1 MKNEK
6 KYFGTDG
13 IRGKVGSF
21 PITQTFFFKLAVSL
35 ASSKKNI
42 KKIIIG
48 KDTRLSCSLLENALL
63 NGFDSIKI
71 KSDFIGVVSTPILS
85 FYTKLLKYD
94 YGIMIS
100 ASHNPYHDNGIKIFK
115 KNGEKLSDSEEIK
128 IEKILDSLNIK
139 PNLRKKKIINK
150 VLNFESYK
158 KAILKKF
165 TQNNLKIR
173 IALDCAN
180 GSVSQIAPQFFK
192 EIGCDVVEFSSKPN
206 GININKNC
214 GAMYPKK
221 IARLTRQSKSD
232 IGLSFDGDADRVII
246 SDEKG
251 QLLNGDTIIAT
262 IVKYYRLKKKFKIN
276 AIVST
281 YMCNVGFRE
290 FLKKLKIALHLTKVG
305 DRYVIQKMKQ
315 TNVKL
320 GGEQSGHI
328 IFSDNGYC
336 GDGILT
342 AIFIINVMSMQKVK
356 LSKLTEN
363 LFFKN
368 FQQLINMKTKIDS
381 EKIIKHSKMKKLLE
395 IIKVKYKKV
404 DYLIR
409 KSGTENLLRIM
420 VQSKNKSEVREVLKV
435 LTNLVK
441 KLDGK

>member
-63 NGFDSIKI
+63 NGFDSVKT

-139 PNLRKKKIINK
+139 PNLRKKNIINK

-165 TQNNLKIR
+165 TQNNLRIR

-192 EIGCDVVEFSSKPN
+192 EIGCDVIEFSSKPN

-214 GAMYPKK
+214 GAMYPRK

-251 QLLNGDTIIAT
+251 QLLDGDTIIAT
-262 IVKYYRLKKKFKIN
+262 IVKYYGLKKKFKIN
-276 AIVST
+276 SIVST
-281 YMCNVGFRE
+281 YMCNIGFRE

-315 TNVKL
+315 TNGKL

-342 AIFIINVMSMQKVK
+342 AMFIINVMTMQKAK

-395 IIKVKYKKV
+395 NIKVKYKKL
-404 DYLIR
+404 DFLIR

-420 VQSKNKSEVREVLKV
+420 VQSKNKSEVNEVLKA
-435 LTNLVK
+435 LANLVK
-441 KLDGK
+441 KLDG

>member
-1 MKNEK
+1 MKK

-21 PITQTFFFKLAVSL
+21 PITQPFFFKLAISL
-35 ASSKKNI
+35 ARSKKNI

-48 KDTRLSCSLLENALL
+48 KDTRLSCSLVENALL
-63 NGFDSIKI
+63 NGLSFVNI

-85 FYTKLLKYD
+85 FYTNFLKYD

-100 ASHNPYHDNGIKIFK
+100 ASHNPYYDNGIKIFK
-115 KNGEKLSDSEEIK
+115 KNGEKLNDKEEVK
-128 IEKILDSLNIK
+128 IEKILDSLKIK
-139 PNLRKKKIINK
+139 PNIRKKKIVNK
-150 VLNFESYK
+150 VLNLESYK
-158 KAILKKF
+158 KGILKKF
-165 TQNNLKIR
+165 SQNKFGIR

-192 EIGCDVVEFSSKPN
+192 DIGCDVIKYSSKPN
-206 GININKNC
+206 GTNINKNC

-221 IARLTRQSKSD
+221 IARLTRQTKAD

-251 QLLNGDTIIAT
+251 QVLDGDVIIAA
-262 IVKYYRLKKKFKIN
+262 IVKYYGLKKQFKFKS
-276 AIVST
+276 IVST
-281 YMCNVGFRE
+281 YMSNIGFRE
-290 FLKKLKIALHLTKVG
+290 FLKNLKVRLYLTKVG

-315 TNVKL
+315 ARVHL

-342 AIFIINVMSMQKVK
+342 AMFIINVMSKQNIK

-368 FQQLINMKTKIDS
+368 YQKLINMRTKTNI
-381 EKIIKHSKMKKLLE
+381 EKIIRHKEMSKVLKN
-395 IIKVKYKKV
+395 IKIKYKDL

-409 KSGTENLLRIM
+409 KSGTENLLRVM
-420 VQSKNKSEVREVLKV
+420 VQSKNKNEVIEVLKV
-435 LTNLVK
+435 LVNLVK
-441 KLDGK
+441 RLDD

>member
-1 MKNEK
+1 MKK

-13 IRGKVGSF
+13 IRGKVGNY
-21 PITQTFFFKLAVSL
+21 PITQTFFFKLAISL
-35 ASSKKNI
+35 ARSKKNI

-48 KDTRLSCSLLENALL
+48 KDTRVSCSLFENALF
-63 NGFDSIKI
+63 NGFNFDKI

-85 FYTKLLKYD
+85 FYTNLLKYD

-100 ASHNPYHDNGIKIFK
+100 ASHNQYYDNGIKIFK
-115 KNGEKLSDSEEIK
+115 KNGEKLNDREEVK

-139 PNLRKKKIINK
+139 PNLRRKNIVNK

-158 KAILKKF
+158 KEILKKF
-165 TQNNLKIR
+165 PQNNFRIK

-180 GSVSQIAPQFFK
+180 GSVFKIAPQFFE
-192 EIGCDVVEFSSKPN
+192 EIGCDVIKYSSKPN

-221 IARLTRQSKSD
+221 IARLTRQTKAD

-251 QLLNGDTIIAT
+251 QVLDGDIIIAA
-262 IVKYYRLKKKFKIN
+262 IAKYYGLKKKFKIKSV
-276 AIVST
+276 VST
-281 YMCNVGFRE
+281 YMCNIGFRD
-290 FLKKLKIALHLTKVG
+290 FLKKLKIKLHLTKVG
-305 DRYVIQKMKQ
+305 DRYVIQKMKEA
-315 TNVKL
+315 NVNL

-342 AIFIINVMSMQKVK
+342 AMFIINVMSIQKIE

-363 LFFKN
+363 LFLKSC
-368 FQQLINMKTKIDS
+368 QKLVNMKTKINS
-381 EKIIKHSKMKKLLE
+381 EKIIKHPEMNKVLKN
-395 IIKVKYKKV
+395 IKVKNTNL

-420 VQSKNKSEVREVLKV
+420 VQSKNKNEVSEVLKTLV
-435 LTNLVK
+435 NLVK
-441 KLDGK
+441 KLDG

>member
-1 MKNEK
+1 MKK

-13 IRGKVGSF
+13 IRGKVGKY
-21 PITQTFFFKLAVSL
+21 PITQTFFFKLAISL
-35 ASSKKNI
+35 ARSKKNI

-48 KDTRLSCSLLENALL
+48 KDTRLSCSLFENAIF
-63 NGFDSIKI
+63 NGFSFVKI

-85 FYTKLLKYD
+85 FYTNLLKYD

-100 ASHNPYHDNGIKIFK
+100 ASHNPYYDNGIKIFK
-115 KNGEKLSDSEEIK
+115 KNGEKLNDREEVK

-139 PNLRKKKIINK
+139 PNLRRKNIENK

-158 KAILKKF
+158 KGILKKF
-165 TQNNLKIR
+165 SQDKFR
-173 IALDCAN
+173 MKIALDCAN
-180 GSVSQIAPQFFK
+180 GSAFKIAPQFFK
-192 EIGCDVVEFSSKPN
+192 EIGCDVIKYSSKPN

-221 IARLTRQSKSD
+221 IARLTKQIKAD

-251 QLLNGDTIIAT
+251 QVLDGDIIIAA
-262 IVKYYRLKKKFKIN
+262 IAKYYGLKKKIKIKSV
-276 AIVST
+276 VST
-281 YMCNVGFRE
+281 YMCNIGFRD
-290 FLKKLKIALHLTKVG
+290 FLKKLKIKLHLTKVG
-305 DRYVIQKMKQ
+305 DRYVIQKMKEA
-315 TNVKL
+315 NVKL

-342 AIFIINVMSMQKVK
+342 AMFIINVMSMQKIE

-363 LFFKN
+363 LFLKSSQKLVN
-368 FQQLINMKTKIDS
+368 IKTKIES
-381 EKIIKHSKMKKLLE
+381 EKIIKHPEMNKALKN
-395 IIKVKYKKV
+395 IKVKNTNL

-420 VQSKNKSEVREVLKV
+420 VQSKNKNEVSEVLKTLV
-435 LTNLVK
+435 NLVK
-441 KLDGK
+441 KLDG